1 MSGGI
6 FHWSL
11 VVIMGVRKE
20 RGRGWVQTR
29 GWLFQL
35 GMVEESCVCVG
46 RGMGQRLPSVGR
58 SIVPKSNRLS
68 FNRLTP
74 SVSLSAP
81 PTPPPS

>member
-35 GMVEESCVCVG
+35 GMVEESCVCVWG
-46 RGMGQRLPSVGR
+46 GAWGNVYHL
-58 SIVPKSNRLS
+58 
-68 FNRLTP
+68 
-74 SVSLSAP
+74 
-81 PTPPPS
+81 